1 MACLRHGP
9 AAKPLE
15 MTHTVSLLE
24 LNRLVR
30 DALELSM
37 LGDYWVE
44 AELADVR
51 ESAGHCYMELV
62 QKDEFGSTPVAR
74 ASAKCWRRTIM
85 SKYILGNQKHLIDI
99 VQLHQK
105 AYRHEGA
112 FAGSCTVS

>member
-1 MACLRHGP
+1 
-9 AAKPLE
+9 

-37 LGDYWVE
+37 PGDYWVE

-62 QKDEFGSTPVAR
+62 
-74 ASAKCWRRTIM
+74 
-85 SKYILGNQKHLIDI
+85 
-99 VQLHQK
+99 
-105 AYRHEGA
+105 
-112 FAGSCTVS
+112 